1 MRLVVDEIVEAIRES
16 IDNFDPLRAERVE
29 RGIEDERVLDDRLL
43 PSVNPIKSKV
53 VRLTTW

>member
-53 VRLTTW
+53 V